1 MVRLTKR
8 VFTDLAIYMI
18 GFGVLIGFC
27 FPVFLTLL
35 GVSSSLTFTPWFFA
49 VCITAGII
57 VGFVNIM
64 LARNVVGKRISVLVE
79 KMRYISNHL
88 SNDSHDDIVRN
99 CETEKCIIPV
109 DSSDVLGES
118 AQSYNNL
125 VNSLFASIKSELM
138 VREFTSMLTLRL
150 ELEDLAQATLPALFE
165 ATATEAGAIIME
177 REGELVII
185 TSHRISDPA
194 KMTKNDVVA
203 EVLKNGKRKILDI
216 PGDLVI
222 EGALVD
228 FSPRSVWVEPLLY
241 HDVALGVIVLA
252 SAFPIKNEALH
263 FLDLVNA
270 SLAVAF
276 RNALTYDQLQQL
288 AANDSLTGMFNRRF
302 GMARLQE
309 EYGRAIRSGSPVGI
323 CLFDLDH
330 FKLVNDTYGHQIG
343 DKVLVHVSKIL
354 RGALRE
360 GDVAMRYGGEEFVAV
375 LPGASITDAFEIAD
389 RVRRLV
395 AETVFQHG
403 SNIVAITI
411 SGGAAAWPDFDAAS
425 ADALVR
431 RADESLYKAKEE
443 GRNRIIAL

>member
-1 MVRLTKR
+1 
-8 VFTDLAIYMI
+8 
-18 GFGVLIGFC
+18 
-27 FPVFLTLL
+27 
-35 GVSSSLTFTPWFFA
+35 
-49 VCITAGII
+49 
-57 VGFVNIM
+57 M